1 MTNEAEKE
9 SVELTSLDHSIYW
22 LKAVFGKALGYL
34 MQRRNRPSTFNRL
47 STTTYKIW
55 RNKIFSH
62 CVWKGS
68 TLDRPHD
75 FTDTGSDTIH
85 GVVGE
90 HHEGP

>member
-9 SVELTSLDHSIYW
+9 SVELASLDHSIYW
-22 LKAVFGKALGYL
+22 LKAVIEQGARVFDAEAQPTKHFQSAQYN
-34 MQRRNRPSTFNRL
+34 NRQNMEEQF
-47 STTTYKIW
+47 
-55 RNKIFSH
+55 FSH

-85 GVVGE
+85 GVEGE